1 MLNFLTITCSMRV
14 VGSTFHFACSHPP
27 QSCYFGLQMTAPRVL
42 RSIPDIVSALFL
54 EVGYLLTVQGMVSGE
69 HLGRW

>member
-1 MLNFLTITCSMRV
+1 
-14 VGSTFHFACSHPP
+14 
-27 QSCYFGLQMTAPRVL
+27 MTAPRVL